1 MIMLGWIGAPLVLT
15 LLAAAWMTWARWSR
29 RRAAAAG
36 SMRANRRLRM
46 ALAEAP
52 A

>member
-29 RRAAAAG
+29 RRAAAG
-36 SMRANRRLRM
+36 SMRDNRRLRT
-46 ALAEAP
+46 ALTEAP